1 MPFTHNCVFTF
12 LLTQW
17 LTNRSAQAR
26 PWLRS
31 LKSPLSGAVGFP
43 GPVHSVPVP
52 GLARGAPCPGLCRH
66 ILSQGE
72 RRGSL
77 AFIRSPSTDN
87 MVNVDFSTPRPS
99 TVEASV
105 SYLLYVP
112 QSAQAS
118 PWERPPLTRAPL
130 TMPWRLLRAGDGWG

>member
-1 MPFTHNCVFTF
+1 MRLP
-12 LLTQW
+12 
-17 LTNRSAQAR
+17 
-26 PWLRS
+26 P
-31 LKSPLSGAVGFP
+31 P
-43 GPVHSVPVP
+43 
-52 GLARGAPCPGLCRH
+52 
-66 ILSQGE
+66 QGE

-112 QSAQAS
+112 QGCHGPGS
-118 PWERPPLTRAPL
+118 PRAPRPSRRHQQWARWGSRHGAEGAWERGQSPRTRFPRSVSRCWCL
-130 TMPWRLLRAGDGWG
+130 H